1 MNELTNMGSGNHLP
15 EISEEY
21 SRAVKLHGAIVADA
35 QAAAYHLISLGKNLK
50 EMNDGKLYKQ
60 LGYESLGDYA
70 SESVGLKGRAAYN
83 YISAYESYGE
93 DGLRKY
99 GALGITKL
107 TELIRLPPDERA
119 ELLEDGETA
128 EMSTRELQARIDELK
143 KKNEQLTF
151 EMREMM
157 CDMGESSDKAQDEK
171 EELEKEIER
180 LKAALEEEQK
190 TKVLPAPEISEAEKE
205 ELRKTIEA
213 ETEARHAEEIK
224 QAVREERQKS
234 ATAVKNA
241 QKAEKKAKAAE
252 KEIAQKEEKA
262 RAEIDTVLERERE
275 LAEKLSAVE
284 KENAVL
290 QANAQK
296 PLPSEAKERVKV
308 HAKIVL
314 DNFEAAV
321 QVVRAADEAEREKLK
336 AGIVKMAEQIGTIA
350 GSL

>member
-1 MNELTNMGSGNHLP
+1 MNEVTNMESGNLP

-21 SRAVKLHGAIVADA
+21 GRAVRLHGAIVADA

-83 YISAYESYGE
+83 YISAYETYGE
-93 DGLRKY
+93 SGLQKY

-119 ELLEDGETA
+119 ELLENDETA

-151 EMREMM
+151 ELEEKSERVDEWSDMQREI
-157 CDMGESSDKAQDEK
+157 D
-171 EELEKEIER
+171 R

-190 TKVLPAPEISEAEKE
+190 TKVLPAPEMSEAEKKD
-205 ELRKTIEA
+205 LRKTIEA

-224 QAVREERQKS
+224 QAVGEERRK
-234 ATAVKNA
+234 AAAAVKNA
-241 QKAEKKAKAAE
+241 QEAEKKAKAAE
-252 KEIAQKEEKA
+252 KEIAQKEEEA
-262 RAEIDTVLERERE
+262 REELDAVLERERA
-275 LAEKLSAVE
+275 LAEKLAAAE

-290 QANAQK
+290 QANAKK
-296 PLPSEAKERVKV
+296 PLPTEAKERVKV

-314 DNFEAAV
+314 DNFEAAA
-321 QVVRAADEAEREKLK
+321 QVVRTADEAEREKLK
-336 AGIVKMAEQIGTIA
+336 EGLVKMAAQIGKIA
-350 GSL
+350 ESL

>member
-1 MNELTNMGSGNHLP
+1 MNEVTETVKGTGSGTCLP

-21 SRAVKLHGAIVADA
+21 SRAVKLHGAIIADA

-83 YISAYESYGE
+83 YISAYETYGE
-93 DGLRKY
+93 SGLQKY

-151 EMREMM
+151 ELDELSGSADEEIGEKAEM
-157 CDMGESSDKAQDEK
+157 
-171 EELEKEIER
+171 EKEIAR

-190 TKVLPAPEISEAEKE
+190 TKVLPAPEMSEAEKE
-205 ELRKTIEA
+205 EMRKTIEE

-224 QAVREERQKS
+224 QAIREERQKS

-241 QKAEKKAKAAE
+241 QEAEKKAKAAE
-252 KEIAQKEEKA
+252 KEIAQKEEEA
-262 RAEIDTVLERERE
+262 RAEIDTVLERERV
-275 LAEKLSAVE
+275 LAEKLAAAE

-290 QANAQK
+290 QANAKK

-314 DNFEAAV
+314 DNFEAAA
-321 QVVRAADEAEREKLK
+321 QVVRSADEAEREKLK
-336 AGIVKMAEQIGTIA
+336 EGLVKMAEQIGKIV

>member
-1 MNELTNMGSGNHLP
+1 MNEVKRMESGNLP
-15 EISEEY
+15 EVSEEY

-50 EMNDGKLYKQ
+50 EMNDGKLYKE

-83 YISAYESYGE
+83 YISAYETYGE
-93 DGLRKY
+93 SGLQKY

-128 EMSTRELQARIDELK
+128 EMSTRELQAKIDELK

-151 EMREMM
+151 ELEEKSEKVDEWSDMEREI
-157 CDMGESSDKAQDEK
+157 D
-171 EELEKEIER
+171 R

-190 TKVLPAPEISEAEKE
+190 TKVLPAPEMSEAEKE

-224 QAVREERQKS
+224 QAVEAERRAAEEER
-234 ATAVKNA
+234 
-241 QKAEKKAKAAE
+241 KKAKAAE
-252 KEIAQKEEKA
+252 KESTEKEKKAKAALSAAEEKQK
-262 RAEIDTVLERERE
+262 E
-275 LAEKLSAVE
+275 LAEKLAAAE

-290 QANAQK
+290 QANAKK

-314 DNFEAAV
+314 DNFEAAA
-321 QVVRAADEAEREKLK
+321 QAVRSADEAEREKLK
-336 AGIVKMAEQIGTIA
+336 EGLVKMAEQIGKIA

>member
-1 MNELTNMGSGNHLP
+1 MNEVKRMESGNLP
-15 EISEEY
+15 EVSEEY

-50 EMNDGKLYKQ
+50 EMNDGKLYKE

-83 YISAYESYGE
+83 YISAYETYGE
-93 DGLRKY
+93 SGLQKY

-128 EMSTRELQARIDELK
+128 EMSTRELQAKIDELK

-151 EMREMM
+151 ELEEKSEKVDEWSDMEREI
-157 CDMGESSDKAQDEK
+157 D
-171 EELEKEIER
+171 R

-190 TKVLPAPEISEAEKE
+190 TKVLPAPEMSEAEKE

-224 QAVREERQKS
+224 QAVEAERRAAEEER
-234 ATAVKNA
+234 
-241 QKAEKKAKAAE
+241 KKAKAAE
-252 KEIAQKEEKA
+252 KESTEKEKKAKAALSAAEEKQK
-262 RAEIDTVLERERE
+262 E
-275 LAEKLSAVE
+275 LAEKLAAAE

-290 QANAQK
+290 QANAKK

-314 DNFEAAV
+314 DNFEAAA
-321 QVVRAADEAEREKLK
+321 QVVRSADEAEREKLK
-336 AGIVKMAEQIGTIA
+336 EGLVKMAEQIGKIA

>member
-1 MNELTNMGSGNHLP
+1 MNEVMETVKGTGNGTCLP

-35 QAAAYHLISLGKNLK
+35 QAVAYHLISLGRNLK

-60 LGYESLGDYA
+60 LGYESLEGYA
-70 SESVGLKGRAAYN
+70 TESVGLKGRAAYN
-83 YISAYESYGE
+83 YIAAYENYGE
-93 DGLRKY
+93 SGLQKY
-99 GALGITKL
+99 GGLGITKL
-107 TELIRLPPDERA
+107 IELIRLPPDERA

-128 EMSTRELQARIDELK
+128 EMSTRELQAKIDELK
-143 KKNEQLTF
+143 KKNEQLQFDLDDTVD
-151 EMREMM
+151 ERSDLMREI
-157 CDMGESSDKAQDEK
+157 DQ
-171 EELEKEIER
+171 

-190 TKVLPAPEISEAEKE
+190 TKVLPAPEMSEAEKE

-241 QKAEKKAKAAE
+241 QEAEKKAKASE
-252 KEIAQKEEKA
+252 KEIAQKEEEA
-262 RAEIDTVLERERE
+262 RAEIDTVLERERV
-275 LAEKLSAVE
+275 LAEKLAAAE

-290 QANAQK
+290 QANAK
-296 PLPSEAKERVKV
+296 NPIPSEAKERVKV

-314 DNFEAAV
+314 DNFEAAA
-321 QVVRAADEAEREKLK
+321 QVVRSADEAEREKLK
-336 AGIVKMAEQIGTIA
+336 EGLVKMAEQIGKMA

>member
-1 MNELTNMGSGNHLP
+1 MNEVTETVKGTGSGTCLP

-21 SRAVKLHGAIVADA
+21 SRAVRLHGAIIADA

-83 YISAYESYGE
+83 YISAYETYGE
-93 DGLRKY
+93 SGLQKY

-119 ELLEDGETA
+119 ELLENGETA
-128 EMSTRELQARIDELK
+128 EMSTRELQAKIDELK
-143 KKNEQLTF
+143 KKNKQLTF
-151 EMREMM
+151 ELDEMM
-157 CDMGESSDKAQDEK
+157 SDMGESSDKAEDEK
-171 EELEKEIER
+171 AEMEKEIER

-190 TKVLPAPEISEAEKE
+190 TKVLPAPEMSEAEKE
-205 ELRKTIEA
+205 EMRKTIEA

-224 QAVREERQKS
+224 QAVEAERRAAEEER
-234 ATAVKNA
+234 
-241 QKAEKKAKAAE
+241 KKAKAAE
-252 KEIAQKEEKA
+252 KESTEKEKKAKAALSAAEEKQK
-262 RAEIDTVLERERE
+262 E
-275 LAEKLSAVE
+275 LAEKLAAAE

-290 QANAQK
+290 QANAKK

-314 DNFEAAV
+314 DNFEAAA
-321 QVVRAADEAEREKLK
+321 QVVRTADEAEREKLK
-336 AGIVKMAEQIGTIA
+336 EGLVKMAGQIGKIA
-350 GSL
+350 ESL

>member
-1 MNELTNMGSGNHLP
+1 MNEVTETLKGTGSGTCLP

-21 SRAVKLHGAIVADA
+21 SRAVKLHGAIIADA

-83 YISAYESYGE
+83 YISAYETYGE
-93 DGLRKY
+93 SGLQKY

-151 EMREMM
+151 ELEEKSEKVDEWSDMEREI
-157 CDMGESSDKAQDEK
+157 D
-171 EELEKEIER
+171 R

-190 TKVLPAPEISEAEKE
+190 TKVLTAPEMSEAEKE
-205 ELRKTIEA
+205 EMRKTIEA

-224 QAVREERQKS
+224 QAVEAERRAAEEERK
-234 ATAVKNA
+234 
-241 QKAEKKAKAAE
+241 KAKAAENESTEKEKKAKAALSAAEE
-252 KEIAQKEEKA
+252 KQKEL
-262 RAEIDTVLERERE
+262 V
-275 LAEKLSAVE
+275 EKLAAVE

-290 QANAQK
+290 QANAKK

-314 DNFEAAV
+314 DNFEAAA
-321 QVVRAADEAEREKLK
+321 QVVRSADEAEQEKLK
-336 AGIVKMAEQIGTIA
+336 EGLVKMAEQIGKIA

>member
-1 MNELTNMGSGNHLP
+1 MNEATKMESGNLP

-119 ELLEDGETA
+119 ELLDDSETA

-213 ETEARHAEEIK
+213 ETEARHAEEVK
-224 QAVREERQKS
+224 QAVEAERRAAEEER
-234 ATAVKNA
+234 
-241 QKAEKKAKAAE
+241 KKAKAAE
-252 KEIAQKEEKA
+252 KESAEKEKKSKAALAAAEKKQKELSELLEKA
-262 RAEIDTVLERERE
+262 ER
-275 LAEKLSAVE
+275 K
-284 KENAVL
+284 NAIL
-290 QANAQK
+290 QANAKK

-314 DNFEAAV
+314 DNFEAAA
-321 QVVRAADEAEREKLK
+321 QVVRAAEEAEREKLK
-336 AGIVKMAEQIGTIA
+336 AGLVKMAEQIGTIA

>member
-1 MNELTNMGSGNHLP
+1 MNEVMETVKGTGSGTCLP

-21 SRAVKLHGAIVADA
+21 SRAVKLHGEIIADA

-83 YISAYESYGE
+83 YISAYETYGE
-93 DGLRKY
+93 SGLQKY
-99 GALGITKL
+99 GTLGITKL

-128 EMSTRELQARIDELK
+128 EMSTRELQARIEELK

-151 EMREMM
+151 ELEEKSERVDEWSDMEREI
-157 CDMGESSDKAQDEK
+157 D
-171 EELEKEIER
+171 R

-190 TKVLPAPEISEAEKE
+190 TKVLPAPEMSEAEKE
-205 ELRKTIEA
+205 EMRKTIEA

-224 QAVREERQKS
+224 QAVEAERRAAEEER
-234 ATAVKNA
+234 
-241 QKAEKKAKAAE
+241 KKAKAAE
-252 KEIAQKEEKA
+252 KESSEKEKKAKAALSAAEEKQK
-262 RAEIDTVLERERE
+262 E
-275 LAEKLSAVE
+275 LAEKLAAAE

-290 QANAQK
+290 QANAKK

-314 DNFEAAV
+314 DNFEAAA
-321 QVVRAADEAEREKLK
+321 QVVRTAEEAEREKLK
-336 AGIVKMAEQIGTIA
+336 EGLVKMAEQIGKIA

>member
-1 MNELTNMGSGNHLP
+1 MNELTNMESGNLP

-21 SRAVKLHGAIVADA
+21 SRAVKLHGAIIADA

-60 LGYESLGDYA
+60 LGYESLGEYA

-83 YISAYESYGE
+83 YISAYETYGE
-93 DGLRKY
+93 SGLQKY
-99 GALGITKL
+99 GTLGITKL

-119 ELLEDGETA
+119 ELLEDGETP
-128 EMSTRELQARIDELK
+128 EMSTRELQAKIDELK

-151 EMREMM
+151 ELEEKSERVDEWSDMEREI
-157 CDMGESSDKAQDEK
+157 D
-171 EELEKEIER
+171 R

-190 TKVLPAPEISEAEKE
+190 TKVLPAPEMSEAEKE
-205 ELRKTIEA
+205 EMRKTIEA

-224 QAVREERQKS
+224 QAVEAERRAAEEER
-234 ATAVKNA
+234 
-241 QKAEKKAKAAE
+241 KKAKAAE
-252 KEIAQKEEKA
+252 KESTEKEKKAKAALSAAEEKQK
-262 RAEIDTVLERERE
+262 E
-275 LAEKLSAVE
+275 LAEKLATVE

-290 QANAQK
+290 QANAKK

-314 DNFEAAV
+314 DNFDAAA
-321 QVVRAADEAEREKLK
+321 QVVRTAEEAEREKLK
-336 AGIVKMAEQIGTIA
+336 EGLVKMAEQIGKIA
-350 GSL
+350 ESL

>member
-1 MNELTNMGSGNHLP
+1 MNEVTETLKGTGSGTCLP

-21 SRAVKLHGAIVADA
+21 SRAVKLHGAIIADA

-83 YISAYESYGE
+83 YISAYETYGE
-93 DGLRKY
+93 SGLQKY
-99 GALGITKL
+99 GTLGITKL

-151 EMREMM
+151 ELEEKSEKVDEWSDMEREI
-157 CDMGESSDKAQDEK
+157 D
-171 EELEKEIER
+171 R

-190 TKVLPAPEISEAEKE
+190 TKVLPAPEMSEAEKE
-205 ELRKTIEA
+205 EMRKTIEA

-241 QKAEKKAKAAE
+241 QEAEKKAKAAE
-252 KEIAQKEEKA
+252 KEIAQKEEEA
-262 RAEIDTVLERERE
+262 RAEIDTVLERERA
-275 LAEKLSAVE
+275 LAEKLAAAE

-290 QANAQK
+290 QANAKK

-314 DNFEAAV
+314 DNFEAAA
-321 QVVRAADEAEREKLK
+321 QVVRTADEAEREKLK
-336 AGIVKMAEQIGTIA
+336 EGLVKMAEQIGKIA

>member
-1 MNELTNMGSGNHLP
+1 MNEVTETVKGTGSGTCLP

-21 SRAVKLHGAIVADA
+21 SRAVKLHGAIIADA

-83 YISAYESYGE
+83 YISAYETYGE
-93 DGLRKY
+93 SGLQKY

-107 TELIRLPPDERA
+107 TKLIGLPPDERA
-119 ELLEDGETA
+119 ELLDDGETA

-143 KKNEQLTF
+143 KKKEQLTF
-151 EMREMM
+151 ELEEKSEKVDEWSDMEREI
-157 CDMGESSDKAQDEK
+157 D
-171 EELEKEIER
+171 R

-190 TKVLPAPEISEAEKE
+190 TKVLPAPEMSEAEKE
-205 ELRKTIEA
+205 EIRKSIEA

-224 QAVREERQKS
+224 QAVEAERRAAEEER
-234 ATAVKNA
+234 
-241 QKAEKKAKAAE
+241 KKAKAAE
-252 KEIAQKEEKA
+252 KESTEKEKKAKAALSAAEEKQK
-262 RAEIDTVLERERE
+262 E
-275 LAEKLSAVE
+275 LAEKLAVAE

-290 QANAQK
+290 QANAKK

-314 DNFEAAV
+314 DNFEAAA
-321 QVVRAADEAEREKLK
+321 QVVRSAEEAEREKLK
-336 AGIVKMAEQIGTIA
+336 EGLVKMAEQIGKIA